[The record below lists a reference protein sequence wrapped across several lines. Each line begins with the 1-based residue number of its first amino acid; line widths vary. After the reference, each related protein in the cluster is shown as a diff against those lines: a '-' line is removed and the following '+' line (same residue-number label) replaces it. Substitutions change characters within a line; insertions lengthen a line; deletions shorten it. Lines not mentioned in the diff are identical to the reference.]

1 MIGMANIPNK
11 DFKTAI
17 MFNDLQEKIRMSEEM
32 KNISRGN
39 RLSKK
44 KQMKILKLKNTKY
57 EKEKY
62 SLDGLKRR
70 LGPVGKQISE
80 P

>member
-17 MFNDLQEKIRMSEEM
+17 MFKDLQEKISMSEEM

-57 EKEKY
+57 EMNN
-62 SLDGLKRR
+62 SLDGLTKDSV
-70 LGPVGKQISE
+70 LLKK
-80 P
+80 

>member
-17 MFNDLQEKIRMSEEM
+17 MFKDLQEKISMSEEM

-39 RLSKK
+39 RH
-44 KQMKILKLKNTKY
+44 Y
-57 EKEKY
+57 
-62 SLDGLKRR
+62 LKRSR
-70 LGPVGKQISE
+70 
-80 P
+80 